1 MSISELANS
10 KNEIEAEEQVLKE
23 FTNINNNQAYDHV
36 FRLRVLALNDG
47 VTEVTSPNDYF
58 GVDNRAG
65 MYPTLKKALDD
76 SILDSSKEFQLLDV
90 GGGSGSPL
98 DWIFSKELSKNVG
111 KRENLINV
119 IEPNPDLLKSYL
131 KTLEK
136 YPHLKKNIVYQ
147 GYVQDYYEVK
157 ENSEKPPLP
166 SDKVDF
172 ISAIHV
178 IYHFTDYKQNNLD
191 PHKDIIN
198 FITFLYSILKP
209 GGAIYIAYRDQ
220 DQDFGGNVQKKYYE
234 EVLHEYNLFQNIA
247 KINQARDN
255 LIYKGQIIE
264 YLESKDEDGFKTK
277 PKIETLKHKF
287 SFYAKS
293 LADMA
298 VLGLCGNLLESNEK
312 EFDKG
317 RLEFMLNEIKNAALM
332 KVEDE
337 KERRFGLGRTE
348 RDGKMVWKVDAS
360 HLASCMSK
368 VFLLIGLSVAMV
380 SLWNVWN
387 LYSSYSSKRTQEEK
401 EKDKNTFT
409 PKTNSQTNKITNK
422 TAYSSYSSRRNSI
435 IPISKSILT
444 FEFIKEIGKGH
455 YGKALLVR
463 DKIFNKKF
471 VLKEIP
477 LEIYENHDLLKN
489 EHIIHSILE

>member
-47 VTEVTSPNDYF
+47 VIEVTSPNDYF

-119 IEPNPDLLKSYL
+119 IEPNPNLLKSYL

-312 EFDKG
+312 AFDKG

-360 HLASCMSK
+360 HVIC
-368 VFLLIGLSVAMV
+368 
-380 SLWNVWN
+380 
-387 LYSSYSSKRTQEEK
+387 
-401 EKDKNTFT
+401 
-409 PKTNSQTNKITNK
+409 
-422 TAYSSYSSRRNSI
+422 I
-435 IPISKSILT
+435 IR
-444 FEFIKEIGKGH
+444 KEI
-455 YGKALLVR
+455 
-463 DKIFNKKF
+463 I
-471 VLKEIP
+471 
-477 LEIYENHDLLKN
+477 
-489 EHIIHSILE
+489 S